1 MKCFLLLSILWIV
14 CCRDSA
20 LATNSM
26 IASFAKTCQTQEN
39 ASDKDVEN
47 LSNGIAP
54 ETAEGKC
61 LAACLG
67 KQYSV
72 IQENKLSKTGFIN
85 VVGIVN
91 NGDADKKKTAVVI
104 ADTCIDVTDEERCE
118 SAFKI
123 WNCIEEQLVKLDTKL
138 F

>member
-1 MKCFLLLSILWIV
+1 MKCFLFISILWIA
-14 CCRDSA
+14 CCINDA

-26 IASFAKTCQTQEN
+26 IATFAKTCQTQEG

-54 ETAEGKC
+54 ETKEGKC

-67 KQYSV
+67 KQYNV
-72 IQENKLSKTGFIN
+72 FEDNKLSKTGFVN
-85 VVGIVN
+85 VVGLVN
-91 NGDADKKKTAVVI
+91 NGDADKKKTAGDI
-104 ADTCIDVTDEERCE
+104 ADICIDVTDEERCE

-123 WNCIEEQLVKLDTKL
+123 WKCIEDELAKLEIKL